1 MWCVCLTENLLHRVV
16 YVVCLFD
23 RKPTVS
29 SCLCGVC
36 LTTNLPCRVVYV
48 VCLFDGKPTA
58 SSCLCG
64 VFV

>member
-1 MWCVCLTENLLHRVV
+1 MWCVCLTENLPR
-16 YVVCLFD
+16 
-23 RKPTVS
+23 
-29 SCLCGVC
+29 
-36 LTTNLPCRVVYV
+36 RVVYV

>member
-1 MWCVCLTENLLHRVV
+1 MW
-16 YVVCLFD
+16 CLFD
-23 RKPTVS
+23 NKPTVS

-48 VCLFDGKPTA
+48 VCLFDGKPTV

-64 VFV
+64 VCV